1 MAVFLPFF
9 RNSSELPAPLPT
21 KQEIHDSAT
30 ILKGTEIWPT
40 QKVVVVG
47 QHFLVKYGSRTSQ
60 IEGDNLLFVEQNLRI
75 PASRLYAMWQELDGV
90 MYVIIE
96 FIPGDTLESLWPN
109 LTESN
114 KTTIMKKLK
123 SVFEQIRSL
132 PSPGFYGNVSG
143 GYLPYHLFW
152 IAGNEKLMSGPFKSE

>member
-1 MAVFLPFF
+1 MAVPLPFF

-30 ILKGTEIWPT
+30 ILKGTETWAT

-75 PASRLYAMWQELDGV
+75 PAPRLYARWQESAGSVTEGRPSRAL
-90 MYVIIE
+90 E
-96 FIPGDTLESLWPN
+96 GDNQGGRLWRMLASRGIVEARNAQTRPFSL
-109 LTESN
+109 LSAF
-114 KTTIMKKLK
+114 
-123 SVFEQIRSL
+123 SAF
-132 PSPGFYGNVSG
+132 
-143 GYLPYHLFW
+143 
-152 IAGNEKLMSGPFKSE
+152 